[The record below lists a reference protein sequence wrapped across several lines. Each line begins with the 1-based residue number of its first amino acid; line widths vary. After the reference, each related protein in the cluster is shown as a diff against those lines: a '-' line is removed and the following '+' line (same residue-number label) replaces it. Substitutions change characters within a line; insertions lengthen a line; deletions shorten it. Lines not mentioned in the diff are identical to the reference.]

1 MNGVDFKDQHTRT
14 VIAQAV
20 PASEYYPSAPLPQQ
34 QFVSMQPPQF
44 TGPNEVATREFLNT
58 KNWPVGL
65 QNFLLSNVVRMPRR
79 YFICD
84 DSGSMNAND
93 GKLFTGYGEVK
104 KLVSCTRWT
113 EMAES
118 LRFHSSLAQ
127 ALNTPTEFRLLNSA
141 APIRIGGPDATPSGL
156 PIFHGLLTGSAGTDY
171 RRTILLHSYPIVS
184 YFPLTV

>member
-1 MNGVDFKDQHTRT
+1 MNAGGFNGQHTVT
-14 VIAQAV
+14 AQAV
-20 PASEYYPSAPLPQQ
+20 PASEYYPSAPPPPQE
-34 QFVSMQPPQF
+34 FVSNQPPQF

-58 KNWPVGL
+58 KKWPVGL
-65 QNFLLSNVVRMPRR
+65 QNFLLSNDVRMPRR

-93 GKLFTGYGEVK
+93 GKLFAGGGREK

-141 APIRIGGPDATPSGL
+141 APIRIGGPDATPNGL
-156 PIFHGLLTGSAGTDY
+156 PIFHGLLTGSAG
-171 RRTILLHSYPIVS
+171 TILLHSYPIVS